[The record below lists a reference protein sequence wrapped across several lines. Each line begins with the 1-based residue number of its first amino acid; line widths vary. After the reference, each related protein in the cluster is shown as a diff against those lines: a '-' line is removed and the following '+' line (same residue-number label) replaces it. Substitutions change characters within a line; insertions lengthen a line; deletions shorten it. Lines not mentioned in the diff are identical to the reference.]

1 MVINNELV
9 ERTIYNV
16 VGVLD
21 GALEADRY
29 VVVGNH
35 RDAWGF
41 GAMDAASG
49 GAALLEAV
57 KAIGGHHRRTGWR
70 PRRSLV
76 FASWSGEEQGLIGS
90 TEFVEEFAGAQLMGA
105 RAVAYINADTCVS
118 GPVLRADASPT
129 LMEAL
134 RAATRRVPAHPINP
148 EEEKE
153 EGETLKANKTLYDSW
168 AESLAAERKEE
179 NEGKESGENDESQ
192 KLKYVK
198 V

>member
-9 ERTIYNV
+9 EKVIYNV

-21 GALEADRY
+21 GYLEPDRY

-49 GAALLEAV
+49 GASLLETV
-57 KAIGGHHRRTGWR
+57 KAIGAVHKKTGWR
-70 PRRSLV
+70 PRRSLL
-76 FASWSGEEQGLIGS
+76 FGSWSGEEQGIIGS
-90 TEFVEEFAGAQLMGA
+90 TEYVEELGPFLNS

-118 GPVLRADASPT
+118 GPILRADASPT

-134 RAATRRVPAHPINP
+134 REATKRVPAHQV
-148 EEEKE
+148 KDDDKV
-153 EGETLKANKTLYDSW
+153 LKVNQTLYDSW
-168 AESLAAERKEE
+168 VDNLTEESNGSKENNE
-179 NEGKESGENDESQ
+179 NK
-192 KLKYVK
+192 KLK
-198 V
+198 

>member
-9 ERTIYNV
+9 EKVIYNV

-21 GALEADRY
+21 GDLEPDRY

-49 GAALLEAV
+49 GAALLETV
-57 KAIGGHHRRTGWR
+57 KAIGSVHRKSGWR
-70 PRRSLV
+70 PRRSLL
-76 FASWSGEEQGLIGS
+76 FGSWSGEEQGLIGS
-90 TEFVEEFAGAQLMGA
+90 TEYVEEMGQWLLGA

-129 LMEAL
+129 LMETL
-134 RAATRRVPAHPINP
+134 RAATKRVPAHSVKG
-148 EEEKE
+148 EGEKE
-153 EGETLKANKTLYDSW
+153 LKANQTLYESW
-168 AESLAAERKEE
+168 LQSLAEE
-179 NEGKESGENDESQ
+179 EEGGGNANGKEVGESESK
-192 KLKYVK
+192 KLK
-198 V
+198 